1 MRTRTLLLGC
11 WVRCAMQVP
20 RFKGPRATYT
30 ARAGLADA
38 ICACVNLGGVG
49 ATGACQLM
57 LLWLDAPRAC
67 NLFGCP
73 LRRRCEHHNNLGGEG
88 LRVLLVLI

>member
-49 ATGACQLM
+49 ATGACQAHASM
-57 LLWLDAPRAC
+57 AGRTAC
-67 NLFGCP
+67 LQPVRLPATTP
-73 LRRRCEHHNNLGGEG
+73 LRASQQPWRGGP
-88 LRVLLVLI
+88 